1 MITLING
8 LAIFF
13 ALVAYAVLLYAFL
26 MTKDELKET
35 QKYSRAAVLR
45 LIQEKGE
52 MYNAGYKDGKRDQS
66 NAVEKV

>member
-1 MITLING
+1 MIELING

-13 ALVAYAVLLYAFL
+13 ALAYAVLLYAFI
-26 MTKDELKET
+26 MTKNELKET

-52 MYNAGYKDGKRDQS
+52 MYQAGYKDGKRDQTKET
-66 NAVEKV
+66 EK

>member
-66 NAVEKV
+66 KGTEK